1 MCGRVEAAEHLRS
14 ALQVDLAEAERCRE
28 ALWEKKTQL
37 QAQLQKAEETG
48 AELQAELKSVREEK
62 EELKEKLSEVRGQ
75 RVVRVLSI
83 PAHLVQTS
91 TVSGYNTCLLSLK
104 ASLYCLLVYFH
115 LLRQSLTL

>member
-1 MCGRVEAAEHLRS
+1 MCGRVEAAERLRS
-14 ALQVDLAEAERCRE
+14 ALQVDLAEAERRRE

-62 EELKEKLSEVRGQ
+62 EELKEKLSEVRGR
-75 RVVRVLSI
+75 RVVGVWFR
-83 PAHLVQTS
+83 HLPS
-91 TVSGYNTCLLSLK
+91 RAIITCLLSLK